1 MSNLSHYWIREYSKH
16 RPLFIRGYEWSVL
29 AAVMHGERNEITG
42 FVGHGST
49 EDSASDHAKSKVR
62 VWAENEG
69 TDVYFP
75 QYA

>member
-1 MSNLSHYWIREYSKH
+1 M
-16 RPLFIRGYEWSVL
+16 L